1 MTQRADP
8 FLKVRW
14 EAEKLLQELG
24 IDALPIDPFDI
35 ADRLG
40 IALKALPASAG
51 GGASGMLIHVQ
62 GVFGIAYPT
71 HIDNEGFK
79 RFSVGHEV
87 GHYRLPGHI
96 EAVLDERGQ
105 HVSRAG
111 FQSADQYEQ
120 EADHFSAALL
130 MPTRLVGPIIRT
142 VREGLTAVETIADRC
157 GTSLEAAAIRYT
169 QLCLDPVAVI
179 RSDGPA
185 IDYAFMS
192 KSLRDFPG
200 LDWIRKGSRLHR
212 SCATHGF
219 NQDADNV
226 RFGRRANGES
236 DLQDWLGGPHRQR
249 VVEEVAGLG
258 GYRKTL
264 TVLTGMEP
272 PDEVED
278 EDDLERA
285 WTPRFHRR

>member
-1 MTQRADP
+1 MKQRPDP
-8 FLKVRW
+8 FLNARR
-14 EAEKLLQELG
+14 EAERLLQDLG
-24 IDALPIDPFDI
+24 IDSLPIDPFDI
-35 ADRLG
+35 ADRLDV
-40 IALKALPASAG
+40 ALRAMPASA

-71 HIDNEGFK
+71 HVENQGFK

-105 HVSRAG
+105 HFSRAG
-111 FQSADQYEQ
+111 FQSANQYEQ

-130 MPTRLVGPIIRT
+130 MPTRHVGPIIRT
-142 VREGLTAVETIADRC
+142 AREGLNAVETIADRC

-169 QLCLDPVAVI
+169 QLCLDPVAVV
-179 RSDGPA
+179 RSEGPT

-192 KSLRDFPG
+192 NSLRDLPG
-200 LDWIRKGSRLHR
+200 LDWIRKGSPLHR
-212 SCATHGF
+212 GCATYAF

-226 RFGRRANGES
+226 RFGRRASGES
-236 DLQDWLGGPHRQR
+236 ALQDWLGGPHRQQLI
-249 VVEEVAGLG
+249 EEVTGLG
-258 GYRKTL
+258 GYGKTL

-278 EDDLERA
+278 DDELERS